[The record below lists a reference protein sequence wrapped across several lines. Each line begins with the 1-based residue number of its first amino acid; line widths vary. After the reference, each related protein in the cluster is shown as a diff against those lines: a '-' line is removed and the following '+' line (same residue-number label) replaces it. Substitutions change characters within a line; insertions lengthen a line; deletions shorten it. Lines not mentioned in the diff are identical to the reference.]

1 MAPAYFLKIDGIAGE
16 SGDPEHSGELELQS
30 FVWSDTVEPR
40 RARAPTTVSFTLPAS
55 VASPQLFAACA
66 SGRRIAHA
74 VLTMREGERGGAED
88 VRRWRFSDVV
98 VASYVTAGSGEEVF
112 DQVSLLADEVAVL
125 ALPERRSLRLRLVRP
140 DDLLNLE
147 IQAVN
152 LRVDRQGQEPALVV
166 ADPEQAARLIVLF
179 PPQTIAESAFFE
191 YSIVDPDLTTE
202 TPIDPPPEN
211 PDAGK
216 SEDDNGPLPTP
227 GSNAQAPPPTDSVAR
242 IADSSRLVFDV
253 PAAARVPLS
262 IEGVLDWSGLE
273 LAVNP
278 IAEIPPEPTDEQIA
292 AAPAIRPPDES
303 ETALELPY
311 RLVVSPVLESSEGRA
326 SWTHRTQPFT
336 SRGRTELWHT
346 RLALRGVDQEGNAA
360 TLELTRTRRAPLR
373 AIWSP
378 DYAPFDRPPPEK
390 PDPNLGLTA
399 MSPNDRHQ
407 IVILTS
413 AFHGY
418 EYEVELDL
426 LAPFDPFEATTRAVT
441 TRPRIPF
448 RLKFPYVP
456 TPFEAELLM
465 LSPLG
470 GWLRSRGHWTPPYQ
484 LLPRF
489 PFRPD
494 LGKILATT
502 GLQMRALPAG
512 DTEADVLASP
522 NLDTMVL
529 ELPELTGEHLDLSE
543 WVHVAAQGRD
553 HYVRIVYEGQLK
565 PFKNKA
571 ALIKVTERKFK
582 ESETGNTTG
591 AYLMQRMFIVVREP
605 EKTFGEDDRAMPYKH
620 VRLTTLVTPDIAEPD
635 YVVSDSRSF
644 WVEVKTGPKPD
655 PLDRARFAFHG
666 VGTDVDGKETDF
678 TVPMMFVSLSAQGDV
693 LDAVHDKYNEAD
705 NAGDLENRE
714 LRIPGQQLAFAK
726 PDADPAKRNSVL
738 VTESLNFVL
747 DENGDPKL
755 LMAAVRIPQV
765 EELLGTS
772 AATTIRLYDEYVKN
786 DLDGATGVF
795 AQIAKPKLPMAT
807 PTALDG
813 MNADRLGVEFSSDQ
827 AGGFATPNL
836 GVSTLTRSL
845 GPLAGETK
853 DAVTDTFTPASFFAG
868 GLAKLFGSFDLADL
882 LPASTLGKNAPKL
895 RTTSSDIPGGNLV
908 VTTLEWKPDVD
919 DKDLTVVEFVK
930 DHNGTTVLDVK
941 GRIEK
946 PVLLTGTADPPK
958 FEFTGT
964 LNAFRVGV
972 LKSVFVNF
980 VLFEFTKKSGQKPD
994 VTVQLD
1000 TAQPIEFA
1008 GDLEFV
1014 EELRKAIPPDLF
1026 GDGPSLDITSTGVRA
1041 GFAITLPPIAVG
1053 VFALKDVSL
1062 GAGLT
1067 LPFTDGKPA
1076 LDFNVSTRE
1085 RPFLLS
1091 VSIFGGGGFFHL
1103 QLDTAGMKELEAAFE
1118 FGVTASLDL
1127 GVASGSVHMMAGI
1140 YFSLVR
1146 QDPSNDYKATL
1157 SGYLRVGGSMS
1168 VLGLITVSVEFN
1180 LSFTY
1185 DSATDKAYGRATLT
1199 VEVEVAFFSASVELT
1214 VERGFGGQDGDPKFI
1229 EAFTSAPVWKEYA
1242 TAFAG
1247 A

>member
-16 SGDPEHSGELELQS
+16 SRDPEHADELQLQS
-30 FVWSDTVEPR
+30 FAWSEAAEPR
-40 RARAPTTVSFTLPAS
+40 RSPVAVSFSLPAS
-55 VASPQLFAACA
+55 AASPELFAACA
-66 SGRRIAHA
+66 SGRRIAFA
-74 VLTMREGERGGAED
+74 VLTMRDGDRGGDEE
-88 VRRWRFSDVV
+88 VLRWRFSDVV
-98 VASYVTAGSGEEVF
+98 VSSYSTGADSEGVVDRVG
-112 DQVSLLADEVAVL
+112 LLAQEVA
-125 ALPERRSLRLRLVRP
+125 AIGLPEPRALRLHLVRP
-140 DDLLNLE
+140 DDLLNLDIE
-147 IQAVN
+147 AVN
-152 LRVDRQGQEPALVV
+152 LRVDRRGREPALVV
-166 ADPEQAARLIVLF
+166 ADPDRPARLIVLF

-191 YSIVDPDLTTE
+191 FSVVPPDLTTE
-202 TPIDPPPEN
+202 TPIEPAPTD

-216 SEDDNGPLPTP
+216 TESANDPLPSP
-227 GSNAQAPPPTDSVAR
+227 GSNAPAPPPTDSVAR

-253 PAAARVPLS
+253 PAGTRVPLS

-273 LAVNP
+273 LSVNP
-278 IAEIPPEPTDEQIA
+278 IAAIPPEPTADQIA
-292 AAPAIRPPDES
+292 AAPAIRPPEAS

-311 RLVVSPVLESSEGRA
+311 RLVVSPNRDVAWL
-326 SWTHRTQPFT
+326 HRTGTFT

-346 RLALRGVDQEGNAA
+346 RLAIRGENGPV
-360 TLELTRTRRAPLR
+360 ELSRENRAPLR
-373 AIWSP
+373 ATWSP
-378 DYAPFDRPPPEK
+378 DFAPFDRPPPEK

-426 LAPFDPFEATTRAVT
+426 PGPFLPFEATTRAVVR
-441 TRPRIPF
+441 RPRVPF
-448 RLKFPYVP
+448 RLTFPYVP

-484 LLPRF
+484 VLPRF
-489 PFRPD
+489 PVRPD

-502 GLQMRALPAG
+502 GIQTRALPSG
-512 DTEADVLASP
+512 DAEADLLVGR
-522 NLDTMVL
+522 NLDAILL
-529 ELPELTGEHLDLSE
+529 EPQELTGEHLDLSE

-582 ESETGNTTG
+582 ESESGNTIG

-605 EKTFGEDDRAMPYKH
+605 EKTFAEDDRAMPYKH
-620 VRLTTLVTPDIAEPD
+620 VRLTTLVTPDIAKPE
-635 YVVSDSRSF
+635 YVAADSRSF
-644 WVEVKTGPKPD
+644 WVDVKTGPKKDPD
-655 PLDRARFAFHG
+655 DRARFVFHG
-666 VGTDVDGKETDF
+666 VGTDVDGNETDF

-693 LDAVHDKYNEAD
+693 LDAVHDAYNKA
-705 NAGDLENRE
+705 ATTADLENRE

-747 DENGDPKL
+747 DANGDPTL
-755 LMAAVRIPQV
+755 LLADVRIPQV

-772 AATTIRLYDEYVKN
+772 AATTIRLFDDYVQG

-795 AQIAKPKLPMAT
+795 AEIAKPKLPMAT
-807 PTALDG
+807 PTALGG
-813 MNADRLGVEFSSDQ
+813 MDADTLGVEFSSDQ

-845 GPLAGETK
+845 GPLAGK
-853 DAVTDTFTPASFFAG
+853 AADAVVDSFDPASFFG
-868 GLAKLFGSFDLADL
+868 GGIAKLFGSFDLADL
-882 LPASTLGKNAPKL
+882 LPVSTLGKNAPKL
-895 RTTSSDIPGGNLV
+895 RTTSSDIPGGRLV

-919 DKDLTVVEFVK
+919 NKDLVVVEFVK
-930 DHNGTTVLDVK
+930 DHGGTTVLDVN

-946 PVLLTGTADPPK
+946 QVVLTGPADPPT
-958 FEFTGT
+958 FEFSGT

-980 VLFEFTKKSGQKPD
+980 VLFGFTTKSGQKPD

-1000 TAQPIEFA
+1000 PAQPIEFA

-1026 GDGPSLDITSTGVRA
+1026 GDGPSLDITATGVRA
-1041 GFAITLPPIAVG
+1041 GFAIALPPIAVG

-1140 YFSLVR
+1140 YFALVR

-1214 VERGFGGQDGDPKFI
+1214 VERGFGGQDGDPKFV

-1242 TAFAG
+1242 TAFA
-1247 A
+1247 